1 MHHHLFYQIYGKGTP
16 ISLPQLDLL
25 PFYDLSF
32 DTFLTFF
39 KVDSNL
45 FFDFLIS
52 NVTKYYYNFI
62 RTTQLSPTNKKNKN
76 LLPNN
81 YVYFYKCEN
90 NLLKPLKK

>member
-52 NVTKYYYNFI
+52 NVTKYAMAKCIYIAYMVGISSIVSCIKTKTMQAKGGI
-62 RTTQLSPTNKKNKN
+62 RGMHLH
-76 LLPNN
+76 
-81 YVYFYKCEN
+81 E
-90 NLLKPLKK
+90 